1 MQLVLCGIAV
11 RRAFGRCGPRPAGAW
26 LSYVTGLMGAFVLLL
41 ASGCTQLAA
50 PTPMAGSG
58 ADLAFVSTSWP
69 SQVLASPTSPP
80 AASVRPSPE
89 SPSLVAP
96 VPTVTPVRPLP
107 PATATPVPTAPPAT
121 TAPVPTATAMPATAA
136 VPIATAVSATTHS
149 PQPSV
154 TVGEAAINLRAG
166 PGTEYNIVGR
176 AVGHTYPVT
185 GRNAAATWWQ
195 IAVEGRLAWI
205 SSALVK
211 ARDTGAVPV
220 VANIPPPSTCAST
233 LASPSAAVTPAGDR
247 TFRVS
252 RLSVDRSC
260 MLALA
265 VVPAVAEV
273 PGITV
278 ELYQAETGAFAWRE
292 TPVRNGIWQPCPTCS
307 SIEWDW
313 QPGSFGSRL
322 NPGRPGRYYFKVLW
336 IDPRL
341 GRLDPAPTISAA
353 VRSDG
358 TVVVADDGTCRLEP

>member
-26 LSYVTGLMGAFVLLL
+26 LSYVAGLIGALVLLL
-41 ASGCTQLAA
+41 ASGCTQLTA
-50 PTPMAGSG
+50 PTPAASSG
-58 ADLAFVSTSWP
+58 ADLAVVSTSSP
-69 SQVLASPTSPP
+69 SQFSTSPTPPP

-96 VPTVTPVRPLP
+96 AP
-107 PATATPVPTAPPAT
+107 TATPVRMLLPAT
-121 TAPVPTATAMPATAA
+121 TAPVPATTAATAAPVPTATAVFTAT
-136 VPIATAVSATTHS
+136 HF
-149 PQPSV
+149 PQPRV
-154 TVGEAAINLRAG
+154 AVGEAAVNLRAG

-176 AVGHTYPVT
+176 AVGRTYPVT

-211 ARDTGAVPV
+211 ARDIGAVPV
-220 VANIPPPSTCAST
+220 VANIPPPPTRAPT
-233 LASPSAAVTPAGDR
+233 LASSSAAVTPAGDH
-247 TFRVS
+247 TFRVGS
-252 RLSVDRSC
+252 LSVDRSC

-278 ELYQAETGAFAWRE
+278 ELYQSETGAFAWRE
-292 TPVRNGIWQPCPTCS
+292 TPVRKGIWQPCPTCS

-336 IDPRL
+336 TDPRL

-358 TVVVADDGTCRLEP
+358 TVVVADDGTCQLEP